1 MRTLSR
7 FSPLE
12 RTLDAVF
19 RQFSRFRLRTL
30 PGFSILFSI
39 ALSLVLIVSSCSN
52 QSASEPNAVNK
63 PNSIKLDFAY
73 YNPVSLVLKD
83 KGWLEEA
90 LANDNIKV
98 EWTQSLGSNKAL
110 EFLNS
115 RSIDF
120 GSTAG
125 AAALLGKANGNPIKA
140 VYIYSKPEWTALV
153 TLKDSPINKV
163 EDLKGKR
170 VAATKGT
177 DPYIF
182 LLRALDQV
190 GLSEKD
196 IELVP
201 LQHPDGRAA
210 LERGDVDAWAGL
222 DPHMAKTELEK
233 GSRLFYRNP
242 DLVTYGFL
250 NVREEFAQ
258 QYPAYVERVI
268 TAYEK
273 ARKWSIDHP
282 SELKAILA
290 KEAKLSD
297 AVAAKQLERTN
308 LSNPVIGDTQKQAI
322 VAAGDV
328 LKRSGVVQPSIN
340 VEQTAT
346 ALIDSQFVQK
356 ASGS

>member
-1 MRTLSR
+1 MKTLNLFEILTATFHR
-7 FSPLE
+7 FSLRKLP
-12 RTLDAVF
+12 
-19 RQFSRFRLRTL
+19 RF
-30 PGFSILFSI
+30 PALFLV
-39 ALSLVLIVSSCSN
+39 AMSLVLVVSSCTR
-52 QSASEPNAVNK
+52 QIAQTTPTAA
-63 PNSIKLDFAY
+63 KLDRVKVDFAY
-73 YNPVSLVLKD
+73 YNPVSLVLKE
-83 KGWLEEA
+83 KGWLEED
-90 LANDNIKV
+90 LAKDNVKV

-125 AAALLGKANGNPIKA
+125 AAALLGKANGNPIKS
-140 VYIYSKPEWTALV
+140 VYVYSKPEWTALV
-153 TLKDSPINKV
+153 VQKNSPINKV

-201 LQHPDGRAA
+201 LQHADGRAA

-242 DLVTYGFL
+242 SLISYGVL
-250 NVREEFAQ
+250 NVREAFAQ
-258 QYPAYVERVI
+258 EYPAYVERVI
-268 TAYEK
+268 SAYEK
-273 ARKWSIDHP
+273 ARLWAIAHP
-282 SELKAILA
+282 SELRAILV

-297 AVAAKQLERTN
+297 AVAIKQLERTD
-308 LSNPVIGDTQKQAI
+308 LSNSVIGNTQKTVI
-322 VAAGDV
+322 MAAGDV
-328 LKRSGVVQPSIN
+328 LKKSGVIKSSIN
-340 VEQTAT
+340 LEQVAT
-346 ALIDSQFVQK
+346 DLIDPEFVK
-356 ASGS
+356 KVVKS

>member
-1 MRTLSR
+1 MRTLNPFEILNTTFRR
-7 FSPLE
+7 FS
-12 RTLDAVF
+12 
-19 RQFSRFRLRTL
+19 LRKL
-30 PGFSILFSI
+30 PKFPALFLV
-39 ALSLVLIVSSCSN
+39 AMSLVLVVSSCTR
-52 QSASEPNAVNK
+52 QIAQTTPAAAK
-63 PNSIKLDFAY
+63 LDRIKVDFAY
-73 YNPVSLVLKD
+73 YNPVSLVLKE
-83 KGWLEEA
+83 KGWLEED
-90 LANDNIKV
+90 LAKDNVKV
-98 EWTQSLGSNKAL
+98 EWTQSIGSNKAL

-125 AAALLGKANGNPIKA
+125 AAALLGKANGNPIKS
-140 VYIYSKPEWTALV
+140 VYVYSKPEWTALV
-153 TLKDSPINKV
+153 VQKGSPINKV

-201 LQHPDGRAA
+201 LQHTDGRAA

-242 DLVTYGFL
+242 DLISYGVL
-250 NVREEFAQ
+250 NVREAFAQ
-258 QYPAYVERVI
+258 EYPGYVERVI
-268 TAYEK
+268 GAYEK
-273 ARKWSIDHP
+273 ARLWAIAHP
-282 SELKAILA
+282 SELRAILV

-297 AVAAKQLERTN
+297 AVALKQLERTD
-308 LSNPVIGDTQKQAI
+308 LSNSVIGNTQKTAI
-322 VAAGDV
+322 MAAGDV
-328 LKRSGVVQPSIN
+328 LKKSGVIKPSVN
-340 VEQTAT
+340 VEQVTT
-346 ALIDSQFVQK
+346 DLIDPEFVQK
-356 ASGS
+356 VVKS